1 VRTVVPGPCPYCNTE
16 IEYIYQ
22 TENIPYF
29 SDILIISA
37 NCSSCGY
44 KYVDTQLL
52 TDKEPVR
59 YEVVIN
65 SGEDLSIRI
74 VRSMSASIEI
84 PELGVR
90 IDPGPACQGFVS
102 NVEGVLDRIE
112 QILNGAL
119 LWGEGNEQ
127 ENARNLLARIG
138 VATARSF
145 QIKHW
150 SGHIH
155 RNQINNGLCNFD
167 IPKPHARF
175 FYNFSYNLCTVDSFH
190 YACNAVFRDN
200 ERISHTH
207 VERTVH
213 LKGRD
218 IPCFLDP

>member
-1 VRTVVPGPCPYCNTE
+1 VELEVRTVVPGPCPYCNTE

-37 NCSSCGY
+37 SCSSCGY

-59 YEVVIN
+59 YEVAIN
-65 SGEDLSIRI
+65 SEEDLSIRI
-74 VRSMSASIEI
+74 VRSMSASLEI

-119 LWGEGNEQ
+119 SWGEEEER
-127 ENARNLLARIG
+127 ENAQKLLQRIEG
-138 VATARSF
+138 VKCGEIPVTLLLEDRCGNSAIISEKA
-145 QIKHW
+145 KKGPYMPEPEEENH
-150 SGHIH
+150 
-155 RNQINNGLCNFD
+155 LCNFD
-167 IPKPHARF
+167 IPEPH
-175 FYNFSYNLCTVDSFH
+175 T
-190 YACNAVFRDN
+190 
-200 ERISHTH
+200 
-207 VERTVH
+207 
-213 LKGRD
+213 
-218 IPCFLDP
+218 